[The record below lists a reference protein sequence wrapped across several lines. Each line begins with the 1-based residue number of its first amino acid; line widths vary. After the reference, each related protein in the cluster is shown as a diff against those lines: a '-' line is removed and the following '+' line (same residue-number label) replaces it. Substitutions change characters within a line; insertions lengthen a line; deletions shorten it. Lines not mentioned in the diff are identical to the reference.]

1 MIRQAQNG
9 PDGARQVRAQSFH
22 AAAWTPPTEIPQTIA
37 ICRDPTLPQV
47 SNQCRSESVLN
58 DLEHALIF
66 VHTEEVTGSIPV
78 SPTQVI
84 GPDSNIRIRAFV
96 VKGSRNASEVIIE
109 GPQDAF
115 GTVGPRRGRPDAEPA
130 VRSAITDEATCL
142 AGAPVYSETWSIP
155 A

>member
-1 MIRQAQNG
+1 MRMIRQAQNG

-78 SPTQVI
+78 SPTQFT
-84 GPDSNIRIRAFV
+84 GPDSNIRVRAFV
-96 VKGSRNASEVIIE
+96 VQGNRSASEVIE

-115 GTVGPRRGRPDAEPA
+115 GTVVRG
-130 VRSAITDEATCL
+130 
-142 AGAPVYSETWSIP
+142 AGDPT
-155 A
+155 